1 MSSSSFVVLLGLLFV
16 AETAVAQ
23 SEGSASVPGARR
35 IELSPDDVQVTPE
48 IAISSGLSTALFF
61 DSDLMRDSV
70 ELEGRDR
77 FALVDVGQATIRL
90 VPSSRVAPGERFRLV
105 VRFRDG
111 AAPLS
116 AFFLLRI
123 HPAKA
128 ESLIEVYRGKRT
140 IETYQQEAREA
151 HAELLRC
158 QNENARL
165 MAEHDAPGG
174 LAGLISTGGMDERGV
189 AGQVVTLEFS
199 QVSGSDLTA
208 SYITSYRST
217 TGVAVD
223 IKLDVK
229 AGAQPWLA
237 KGATLKGKA
246 GVELKVIRVWQRMP
260 IPGGNVGRVVVEA
273 EASPETT
280 RGPFSLKLWE
290 EDGSRTVVFGNV
302 MFP

>member
-35 IELSPDDVQVTPE
+35 IELSPDDVQVAPE
-48 IAISSGLSTALFF
+48 IGISSGLSTALFF

-290 EDGSRTVVFGNV
+290 EDGRRTVVFGNV

>member
-35 IELSPDDVQVTPE
+35 IELPPDDVQFAPE

-77 FALVDVGQATIRL
+77 FTLVDVGQATIRL
-90 VPSSRVAPGERFRLV
+90 VPSSRVTPGERFRLV

-116 AFFLLRI
+116 AFFLLRT

-165 MAEHDAPGG
+165 VAEHDAPGG

-189 AGQVVTLEFS
+189 VGRVVTLEFS

-223 IKLDVK
+223 IKLNVK

-290 EDGSRTVVFGNV
+290 EDGRRTVVFGNV